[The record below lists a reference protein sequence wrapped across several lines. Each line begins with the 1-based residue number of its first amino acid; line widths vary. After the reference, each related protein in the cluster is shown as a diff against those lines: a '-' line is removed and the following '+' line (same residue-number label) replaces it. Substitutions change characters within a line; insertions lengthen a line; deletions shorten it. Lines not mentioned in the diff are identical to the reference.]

1 MVQYT
6 MLVCHISCLHP
17 NCELNVCR
25 KSENRKKMFYLKQR
39 FSPMCSSEEN
49 CYLQGYWHKIEMGV
63 VSTGNMTVGFLL
75 N

>member
-1 MVQYT
+1 MFIF
-6 MLVCHISCLHP
+6 HISCLHP

-25 KSENRKKMFYLKQR
+25 KSEYHKNYLYLKHR
-39 FSPMCSSEEN
+39 FGSMCSGEQN
-49 CYLQGYWHKIEMGV
+49 CYLQGNGHNIEMGV